1 MATKTITEVFNEVA
15 EAIQEKKEDYTPI
28 KPADF
33 GDEIYNLKSVPESII
48 IANPSSHYLAVNLS
62 HILELMPA
70 TLRSAHVED
79 FYPSES
85 CNGYF
90 EINLAT
96 WVAISSWD
104 TYTGNISLYFSV
116 SGDFVFR
123 DGGQCSC
130 EIYVDGQR
138 HALGGQYTI
147 PANATI
153 AELIQLAIS
162 YNSYDIIEVPL
173 NAGSG
178 YIRLLQP
185 TTLSPRFGGGAPS
198 NIFETLAYKYNA
210 MLDLND
216 YISVNEHKSMQ

>member
-1 MATKTITEVFNEVA
+1 MATIREVLNEVA
-15 EAIQEKKEDYTPI
+15 EAIQDKKQDYTPI
-28 KPADF
+28 LPANF

-48 IANPSSHYLAVNLS
+48 ITNPSSHYLAVNLS
-62 HILELMPA
+62 HILELMPE
-70 TLRSAHVED
+70 TLRSTHVED

-96 WVAISSWD
+96 AVVVSSWS
-104 TYTGNISLYFSV
+104 TYTRNVSLYFSV
-116 SGDFVFR
+116 SGDYTFR

-130 EIYVDGQR
+130 EISIEGQ
-138 HALGGQYTI
+138 HYALGGQYTI

-162 YNSYDIIEVPL
+162 YNSYDIIQVPL
-173 NAGSG
+173 NVDSG

-185 TTLSPRFGGGAPS
+185 TTLSPKLGGSVPS

-216 YISVNEHKSMQ
+216 YISVNQYMPMQ